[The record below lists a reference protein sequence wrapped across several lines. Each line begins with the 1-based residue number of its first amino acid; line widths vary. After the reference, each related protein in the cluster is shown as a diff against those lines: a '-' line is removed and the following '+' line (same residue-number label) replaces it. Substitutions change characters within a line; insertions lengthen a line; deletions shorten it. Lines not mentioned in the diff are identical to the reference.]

1 MGRPTTAQQQRRQL
15 SRDII
20 AKQAELG
27 RHPSVLRSKFKQQPA
42 PRVNPQQLELADVSQ
57 QLAETQLQLTA
68 LQQQQRAAKGEAHR
82 QQLAEKQQRLA
93 ALQARALALER
104 CIPVLKLETK
114 QLRQL

>member
-42 PRVNPQQLELADVSQ
+42 PRVNPQQLELAASN
-57 QLAETQLQLTA
+57 
-68 LQQQQRAAKGEAHR
+68 AKGIHFTPNSVSS
-82 QQLAEKQQRLA
+82 LV
-93 ALQARALALER
+93 
-104 CIPVLKLETK
+104 I
-114 QLRQL
+114 